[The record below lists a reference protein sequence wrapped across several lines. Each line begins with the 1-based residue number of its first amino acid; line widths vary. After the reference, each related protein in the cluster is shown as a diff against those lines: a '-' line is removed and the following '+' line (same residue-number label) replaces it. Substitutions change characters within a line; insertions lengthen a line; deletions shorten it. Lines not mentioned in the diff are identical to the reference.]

1 MLITYSYTRIKLS
14 VKATTMTN
22 ASTPAADDLQKRF
35 AHNNPFLM
43 EGAIGTRLSGEY
55 GLSADTSLA
64 LAVHVYTE
72 PGRAALGDIYTQ
84 YIAVAGAYG
93 LPFLANTPTR
103 RVNRE
108 RALSSPYGE
117 SAIADNV
124 AFLRSLAPS
133 GTAPVFVGAT
143 LGCKGNAYTGEGCLP
158 EEEALRF
165 HAWSV
170 ERFVRADADYLFAGL
185 MPTLPE
191 AIGLAKACA
200 ATSTPYI
207 ISFTLRSDGRLVDG
221 TILAEAIRR
230 IDAAV
235 DRPPLGYMTNCIHS
249 ALLAEGL
256 SRPYNND
263 AAIRDRFLGIQ
274 ANASRLPA
282 DKLDGSATVFT
293 SDPQDL
299 AAETAKLRQWFEPKI
314 LGGCCG
320 TDTASLA
327 ALAGLLCGKGEG
339 RI

>member
-1 MLITYSYTRIKLS
+1 
-14 VKATTMTN
+14 MTN
-22 ASTPAADDLQKRF
+22 TDAIADLQKRF

-43 EGAIGTRLSGEY
+43 EGAVGTRLAGEY
-55 GLSADTSLA
+55 GLSADSRIA
-64 LAVHVYTE
+64 LAAHVYSE
-72 PGRAALGDIYTQ
+72 PGRAALGEIYSQ
-84 YIAVAGAYG
+84 YIAVAGAHN

-117 SAIADNV
+117 TAIADNV

-133 GTAPVFVGAT
+133 GAAPVFVGAT
-143 LGCKGNAYTGEGCLP
+143 LGCKGNAYTGEGCLT
-158 EEEALRF
+158 EEEALPF

-170 ERFVRADADYLFAGL
+170 ERFARAGADYLFAGL

-207 ISFTLRSDGRLVDG
+207 ISFTLRPDGRLADG
-221 TILAEAIRR
+221 TILADAIRR
-230 IDAAV
+230 TDDAV

-256 SRPYNND
+256 SQPCNN
-263 AAIRDRFLGIQ
+263 AAAVRERFLGIQ

-282 DKLDGSATVFT
+282 DTLDGSPTVFT
-293 SDPQDL
+293 SDPRDL
-299 AAETAKLRQWFEPKI
+299 AAETAKLWQWFEPKI

-320 TDTASLA
+320 TDAASLT
-327 ALAGLLCGKGEG
+327 ALAGLLGGPDGVFDRRK
-339 RI
+339 